1 METGFPTG
9 QIHYLSTSA
18 ILNQGKADPSM
29 KKILKYLF
37 VILFIII
44 LAYLFVPDK
53 EYTSKVWVL
62 KGISLAQ
69 PYQAA
74 VIEYWRR
81 TGALPMPGDLAHE
94 KILVKVD
101 FDKTAVKS
109 ITIGEEGPGTVTVHY
124 FTTGI
129 DSAPAAIDNRTI
141 TLTPG
146 LADNKLAWTCQGTMP
161 DEFIPRRCK

>member
-1 METGFPTG
+1 
-9 QIHYLSTSA
+9 
-18 ILNQGKADPSM
+18 M

-37 VILFIII
+37 VILFVIIFAW
-44 LAYLFVPDK
+44 LLVPDK
-53 EYTSKVWVL
+53 EYTGKIWTV
-62 KGISLAQ
+62 KGMSLAQ

-94 KILVKVD
+94 KILIKVE
-101 FDKTAVKS
+101 FDKTTVKS
-109 ITIGEEGPGTVTVHY
+109 ITVGEEGPGTVTVHY

-141 TLTPG
+141 TLAPDLT
-146 LADNKLAWTCQGTMP
+146 DNKLTWSCRSTLP
-161 DEFIPRRCK
+161 DEFTPRKCR